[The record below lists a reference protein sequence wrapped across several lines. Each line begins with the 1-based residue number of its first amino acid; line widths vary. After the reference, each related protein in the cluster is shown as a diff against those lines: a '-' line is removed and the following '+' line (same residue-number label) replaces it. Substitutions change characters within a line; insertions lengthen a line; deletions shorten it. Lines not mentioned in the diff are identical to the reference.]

1 MSELDKK
8 VKEKRE
14 ELIQEA
20 KERGYH
26 ITYNEDGSIDLMED
40 KYINGVRIL
49 AQSWGISP
57 SFDLD
62 EEDNGGRE

>member
-49 AQSWGISP
+49 AQSWGI
-57 SFDLD
+57 
-62 EEDNGGRE
+62 